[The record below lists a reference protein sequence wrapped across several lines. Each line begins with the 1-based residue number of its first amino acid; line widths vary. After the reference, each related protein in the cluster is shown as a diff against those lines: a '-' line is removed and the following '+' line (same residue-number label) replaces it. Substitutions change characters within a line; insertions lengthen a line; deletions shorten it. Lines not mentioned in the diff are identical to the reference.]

1 MDVLDGDDHSWHD
14 MVSWVESGTGTR
26 RSCIDRTT
34 AATLEWQ
41 YFGNCALPDDARSAG
56 SFTTRAD
63 LYWTPVPVP
72 SCTEPS
78 NSAVET
84 EDLQQN
90 CLDSFL
96 LSQEAARGQEPPRIS
111 SFEDRS
117 YRGYARSGTPRDR
130 RHLRDACCD
139 RSDSRRRFL
148 LAR

>member
-63 LYWTPVPVP
+63 LYWAPVPVL

-139 RSDSRRRFL
+139 RADSRRRSF